1 MVVTGG
7 TIALMITLKLVP
19 CYGTFFQ
26 NIQNNYTMEIPD
38 KLKFEYLLSL
48 DNHIDTEGID
58 NRKETMKKI
67 FEITKKIADLGFGEK
82 DIHGIT
88 TDEEVYIKYEQWRK
102 DNDI

>member
-1 MVVTGG
+1 
-7 TIALMITLKLVP
+7 
-19 CYGTFFQ
+19 
-26 NIQNNYTMEIPD
+26 MEIPD

-48 DNHIDTEGID
+48 DNHIDTKGVD

-67 FEITKKIADLGFGEK
+67 FEITKKIADLGFGEN

-102 DNDI
+102 DNNVLMGIVKHIIKKTS

>member
-1 MVVTGG
+1 
-7 TIALMITLKLVP
+7 MITLKLVP

-38 KLKFEYLLSL
+38 QLKFEYLLSL
-48 DNHIDTEGID
+48 DNHLDREGLD

-67 FEITKKIADLGFGEK
+67 FEITKKIADLGFGEN

-102 DNDI
+102 DNNV

>member
-1 MVVTGG
+1 
-7 TIALMITLKLVP
+7 
-19 CYGTFFQ
+19 
-26 NIQNNYTMEIPD
+26 MEIPY

-48 DNHIDTEGID
+48 DKHIETKGID

-88 TDEEVYIKYEQWRK
+88 TDEEIYIKYEKWRK
-102 DNDI
+102 VNNV

>member
-1 MVVTGG
+1 
-7 TIALMITLKLVP
+7 MITLKLVP

-38 KLKFEYLLSL
+38 QLKFEYLLSL
-48 DNHIDTEGID
+48 DNHLDREGLD

-88 TDEEVYIKYEQWRK
+88 TDEKVYIKYEQWRK
-102 DNDI
+102 DNNI

>member
-1 MVVTGG
+1 
-7 TIALMITLKLVP
+7 MITLKLVP

-38 KLKFEYLLSL
+38 QLKFEYLLSL
-48 DNHIDTEGID
+48 DNHLDTEGID

-82 DIHGIT
+82 DIHEIT
-88 TDEEVYIKYEQWRK
+88 TNEEVYIKYEQWRK
-102 DNDI
+102 DNNI